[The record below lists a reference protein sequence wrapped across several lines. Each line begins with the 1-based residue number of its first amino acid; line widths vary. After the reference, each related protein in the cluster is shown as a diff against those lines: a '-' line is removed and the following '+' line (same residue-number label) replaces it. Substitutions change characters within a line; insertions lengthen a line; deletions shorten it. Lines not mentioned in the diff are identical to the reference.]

1 MRVSYVL
8 PLAASLALAGCGKK
22 NEYVPPPPAE
32 VGVAKPLSRMV
43 VPQLDSTGTTEAY
56 DAVDLMARVQGFV
69 QSIDYTDGQ
78 AVKQGQVLFTIEPAP
93 FQAQL
98 LQAQASL
105 DSAQAQLVQTQ
116 AEFDRQSQLGNK
128 DFSSRSSVDQARAAR
143 DTARAS
149 VTSAQAGVALAGINL
164 GYTRVAAPFDGV
176 ATAHLV
182 SVGDLVGASG
192 PTKLASVV
200 RMDPIRVSF
209 SLAETDVQRI
219 RTDMEKAG
227 LKLTDLARVEVDV
240 GLTTEQGTPH
250 RGHLDYVS
258 PTVDTATGT
267 LALRA
272 VFDNADRALLPGYF
286 VRIRIPETAFASEAL
301 LVPQAAIASGQGGET
316 VLAVGKDNIVEQ
328 RVVQAGETEGALRVI
343 RKGLA
348 PDDRVIIE
356 GAARVEPG
364 ERVAARDV
372 PMPGG

>member
-1 MRVSYVL
+1 
-8 PLAASLALAGCGKK
+8 
-22 NEYVPPPPAE
+22 
-32 VGVAKPLSRMV
+32 
-43 VPQLDSTGTTEAY
+43 
-56 DAVDLMARVQGFV
+56 
-69 QSIDYTDGQ
+69 
-78 AVKQGQVLFTIEPAP
+78 
-93 FQAQL
+93 
-98 LQAQASL
+98 
-105 DSAQAQLVQTQ
+105 
-116 AEFDRQSQLGNK
+116 
-128 DFSSRSSVDQARAAR
+128 
-143 DTARAS
+143 
-149 VTSAQAGVALAGINL
+149 
-164 GYTRVAAPFDGV
+164 V

-219 RTDMEKAG
+219 RDDMDKAG
-227 LKLTDLARVEVDV
+227 LKLTDLAKVEVDV

-272 VFDNADRALLPGYF
+272 VFDNAARTLLPGYF
-286 VRIRIPETAFASEAL
+286 VRVRIPETAFAAQAL
-301 LVPQAAIASGQGGET
+301 LVPQTAIGSGQGGET

-328 RVVQAGETEGALRVI
+328 RIVQTGEAEGALRVI

-348 PDDRVIIE
+348 PDDRVIVE

-364 ERVAARDV
+364 ERVAPRDV
-372 PMPGG
+372 AMPGG